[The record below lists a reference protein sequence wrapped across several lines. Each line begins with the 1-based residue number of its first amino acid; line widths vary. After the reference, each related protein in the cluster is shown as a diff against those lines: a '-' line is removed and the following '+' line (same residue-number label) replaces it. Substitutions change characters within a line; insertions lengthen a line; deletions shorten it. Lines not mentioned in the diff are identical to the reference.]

1 MVQSQVVHVMK
12 LNDSFTEDNLT
23 FLGQLS
29 VVRYSVISLPFTSKI
44 LLMHFGLSEW
54 APFWGI

>member
-23 FLGQLS
+23 YEFNVFGA
-29 VVRYSVISLPFTSKI
+29 VKCCKI
-44 LLMHFGLSEW
+44 FRHFASIHFEDSTDAFRAL
-54 APFWGI
+54 